1 MRDKNQ
7 KINIDNELN
16 QKIISKF
23 SDDEIKQ
30 INFSLNEMNIKF
42 QTDNFIYHKVIH
54 NIKNNK
60 DFIKIYYISF
70 IPHIDRKYGDV
81 LNDEDN
87 EQK

>member
-1 MRDKNQ
+1 
-7 KINIDNELN
+7 
-16 QKIISKF
+16 
-23 SDDEIKQ
+23 
-30 INFSLNEMNIKF
+30 MNIKF

-54 NIKNNK
+54 NIKNKK